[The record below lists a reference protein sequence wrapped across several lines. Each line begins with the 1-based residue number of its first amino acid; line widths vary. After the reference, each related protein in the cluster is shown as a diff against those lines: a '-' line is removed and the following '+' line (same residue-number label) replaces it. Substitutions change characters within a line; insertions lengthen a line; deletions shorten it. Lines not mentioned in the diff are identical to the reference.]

1 MSELDDLRSLIEV
14 LECGSFSAAAH
25 RLGLSKSIVSRRISR
40 MEAEFGTRLL
50 SRTTRGV
57 SPTEAGLDLK
67 ARAERILADYEEA
80 RDAVTHRG
88 GDVTGRLRLSVPL
101 SFGVQHVAPLLAELA
116 VRHPGLEMDVSY
128 SDRLVDLIGE
138 RFDAAIRIGNLP
150 DSTLVARR
158 VAPGRSVAVASPDYL
173 ARRGTPQT
181 PDDLTAH
188 ECLLYSGSLT
198 VGWQFQSGKRTVSV
212 RPNGRLRSD
221 NGSAIVEWAK
231 AGLGIALLPTFLA
244 SDAIEAGAVTPILL
258 DHPAPEYGIY
268 VLRPPGH
275 YLPAK
280 VRVLIDLLA
289 ERFGGHPTWDKCMR

>member
-1 MSELDDLRSLIEV
+1 MSELDDLRSLVEV

-25 RLGLSKSIVSRRISR
+25 RLGLSKSIISRRIAR

-116 VRHPGLEMDVSY
+116 ARHPGLEMDVSY

-138 RFDAAIRIGNLP
+138 RVDAAIRIGTLP
-150 DSTLVARR
+150 DSSLVARR
-158 VAPGRSVAVASPDYL
+158 VAPVHSVVVASPEYL
-173 ARRGTPQT
+173 ARHGTPQT
-181 PDDLTAH
+181 PDDLASH
-188 ECLLYSGSLT
+188 ECLLYSGSMTL
-198 VGWQFQSGKRTVSV
+198 GWQFQSGRRTVSV

-231 AGLGIALLPTFLA
+231 AGLGITLLPTFVA
-244 SDAIEAGAVTPILL
+244 SDAIEAGAVTPILR
-258 DHPAPEYGIY
+258 DHPTPEYGIY

-289 ERFGGHPTWDKCMR
+289 DRFGGRPTWDRCVR